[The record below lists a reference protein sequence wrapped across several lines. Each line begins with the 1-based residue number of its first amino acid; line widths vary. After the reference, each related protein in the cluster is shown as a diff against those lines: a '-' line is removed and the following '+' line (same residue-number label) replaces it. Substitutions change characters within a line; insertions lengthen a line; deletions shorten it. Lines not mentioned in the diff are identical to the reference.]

1 MMTVKEKQIVPQVI
15 LNDLKYL
22 SIRQLYLDWFFGT
35 GAEVANQLIDNIIKT
50 YLKSINREDLI
61 KKIRSWRGNESH
73 NILRIIEMLIDEI
86 SIDFDLKTHK
96 DVLENL
102 YKLYQNRYLD
112 SLKNTSECKALLK
125 DIDTIDYTYKYFRD
139 KVNLSDE
146 ASKELLFNKLFFQG
160 KDLKW
165 GEEKISLNNLFYKNN
180 KHFRR

>member
-1 MMTVKEKQIVPQVI
+1 MTPKEKQIVPQVI

-22 SIRQLYLDWFFGT
+22 SVRHLYLNWFFNT

-50 YLKSINREDLI
+50 YLKSIDREDLI
-61 KKIRSWRGNESH
+61 REVRGWGGNESH
-73 NILRIIEMLIDEI
+73 NIVKIIEMLVAEI

-112 SLKNTSECKALLK
+112 SLKNTGDCKTLLK

-139 KVNLSDE
+139 KVNLSE
-146 ASKELLFNKLFFQG
+146 KARKELLINKLFFQG
-160 KDLKW
+160 KDLRW
-165 GEEKISLNNLFYKNN
+165 GEEKISLSNLFYRNN
-180 KHFRR
+180 KHFKH